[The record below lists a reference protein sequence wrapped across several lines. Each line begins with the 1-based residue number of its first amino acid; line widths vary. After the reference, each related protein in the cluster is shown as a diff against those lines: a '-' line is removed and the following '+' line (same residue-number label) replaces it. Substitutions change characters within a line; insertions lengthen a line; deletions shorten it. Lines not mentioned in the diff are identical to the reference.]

1 MVATWRIEVLL
12 RKDVTSSAVMEMSLR
27 TMTERYLIGIGPTPP
42 GKPTPG
48 TRIQALAFL
57 SRQLCTGDLSRG
69 GRGHKDRRSDA
80 AMRPPTH
87 WVGREEQTMTT
98 VTAPMI
104 RARKGGAKIRM
115 TTAYDFP
122 TARIADRAGADIILV
137 GDSVANVVLGHDDT
151 LSVDVDTM
159 VHHTAAVV
167 RAEPRALIVG
177 DMPWM
182 SYHVSPEETVVNAA
196 RLVRDGG
203 ASAVKLEGGRKRVEM
218 IEAVIDAE
226 VPVMGHLGLTPQ
238 SVKAMGGYR
247 IQGKEAQ
254 AAYEMISDAIALVD
268 AGVFS
273 IVLEGVPDR
282 VAQVI
287 TAEVPV
293 PTIGIGA
300 GAGCDGQVLVIHDVL
315 GLGGGDYLPKFVRP
329 YANLADDAVEAL
341 ERFFDDIEAGA
352 FPSADETYHMADESF
367 EILRGLSEG
376 ETIVEF

>member
-1 MVATWRIEVLL
+1 
-12 RKDVTSSAVMEMSLR
+12 
-27 TMTERYLIGIGPTPP
+27 
-42 GKPTPG
+42 
-48 TRIQALAFL
+48 
-57 SRQLCTGDLSRG
+57 
-69 GRGHKDRRSDA
+69 
-80 AMRPPTH
+80 
-87 WVGREEQTMTT
+87 MTT
-98 VTAPMI
+98 ITAPVI

-115 TTAYDFP
+115 TTAYDYP

-137 GDSVANVVLGHDDT
+137 GDSVANVVLGHVDT
-151 LSVDVDTM
+151 LSVDIDTM

-182 SYHVSPEETVVNAA
+182 SYHVSAEETVVNAA
-196 RLVRDGG
+196 KLVRDGG

-226 VPVMGHLGLTPQ
+226 IPVMGHLGLTPQ

-247 IQGKEAQ
+247 VQGKEAQ

-282 VAQVI
+282 VAQII

-315 GLGGGDYLPKFVRP
+315 GFGGVDYLPKFVRP
-329 YANLADDAVEAL
+329 YANLADDAVAAL
-341 ERFFDDIEAGA
+341 ERFFDDIETGA
-352 FPSADETYHMADESF
+352 FPSADETYHMPDESF

>member
-1 MVATWRIEVLL
+1 
-12 RKDVTSSAVMEMSLR
+12 
-27 TMTERYLIGIGPTPP
+27 
-42 GKPTPG
+42 
-48 TRIQALAFL
+48 
-57 SRQLCTGDLSRG
+57 
-69 GRGHKDRRSDA
+69 
-80 AMRPPTH
+80 
-87 WVGREEQTMTT
+87 MTT
-98 VTAPMI
+98 ITAPVI

-115 TTAYDFP
+115 TTAYDYP

-151 LSVDVDTM
+151 LSVDIDTM

-182 SYHVSPEETVVNAA
+182 SYHVSAEETVVNAA
-196 RLVRDGG
+196 KLVRDGG

-226 VPVMGHLGLTPQ
+226 IPVMGHLGLTPQ

-247 IQGKEAQ
+247 VQGKEAQ

-282 VAQVI
+282 VAQII

-315 GLGGGDYLPKFVRP
+315 GFGGGDYLPKFVRP
-329 YANLADDAVEAL
+329 YANLADDAVAAL
-341 ERFFDDIEAGA
+341 ERFFDDIETGA
-352 FPSADETYHMADESF
+352 FPSADETYRMPDESF
-367 EILRGLSEG
+367 EILRGFSEG